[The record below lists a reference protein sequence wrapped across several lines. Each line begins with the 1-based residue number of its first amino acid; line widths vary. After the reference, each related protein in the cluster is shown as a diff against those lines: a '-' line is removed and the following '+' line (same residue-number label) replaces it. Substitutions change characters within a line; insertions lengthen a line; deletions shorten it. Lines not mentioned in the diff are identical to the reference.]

1 MSVENEFLNK
11 NMTLEIYKQ
20 IAKNSNTNQ
29 NKQATINK
37 LIQVMKVVFKDIDT
51 TRVNDSN
58 INSIKSQFMNICLEQ
73 LKDIKNEQQ
82 KSKLNLQRSV
92 KMSPVDRFNQM
103 TSTSNDKQSTMDN
116 FEKLINERNFNKSSG
131 KKTKFKWFKYE

>member
-20 IAKNSNTNQ
+20 IAKNNNIISQ

-51 TRVNDSN
+51 SRVNDSN
-58 INSIKSQFMNICLEQ
+58 INSIKTQFINICLEQ
-73 LKDIKNEQQ
+73 IKDVNDKQS
-82 KSKLNLQRSV
+82 KPKLNLQRNV

-103 TSTSNDKQSTMDN
+103 TSTSNDKQSN
-116 FEKLINERNFNKSSG
+116 LLFIA
-131 KKTKFKWFKYE
+131 

>member
-131 KKTKFKWFKYE
+131 KKQNL